1 MEHLERLSKVI
12 RYAGLNLT
20 PQVLSIFLDSNVRE
34 LVDTLNSSLEK
45 NPNLDLESIDGIIN
59 SIQEAAVKQQ
69 EAEAKKAEAATKAST
84 KKPALQKA

>member
-20 PQVLSIFLDSNVRE
+20 PQVLSILLDSNVRE

-59 SIQEAAVKQQ
+59 SIQEAAQKQQ
-69 EAEAKKAEAATKAST
+69 EAEAKKAAAAEKASK

>member
-20 PQVLSIFLDSNVRE
+20 PQVLSILLDSNVRE

>member
-1 MEHLERLSKVI
+1 
-12 RYAGLNLT
+12 
-20 PQVLSIFLDSNVRE
+20 

-59 SIQEAAVKQQ
+59 SIQEAAQKQQ
-69 EAEAKKAEAATKAST
+69 EAEAKKAAAAEKASK

>member
-20 PQVLSIFLDSNVRE
+20 PQVLSILLDSNVRE

-69 EAEAKKAEAATKAST
+69 EAEAKKAAAATKAST